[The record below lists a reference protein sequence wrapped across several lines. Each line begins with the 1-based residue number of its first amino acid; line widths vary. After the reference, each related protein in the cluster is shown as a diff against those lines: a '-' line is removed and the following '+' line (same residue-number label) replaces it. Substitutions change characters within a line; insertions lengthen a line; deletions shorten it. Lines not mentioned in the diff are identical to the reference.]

1 MSSARADVDDDVA
14 EMTSAMTSA
23 GDPAARERVVN
34 LRRNFYRRV
43 RARGTPDDADS
54 SPVM

>member
-1 MSSARADVDDDVA
+1 MTSARADVDDDVA

-23 GDPAARERVVN
+23 DDPAAREAHERVVQSSPK
-34 LRRNFYRRV
+34 LLS
-43 RARGTPDDADS
+43 ARGTPDDADS